1 MKVIGKFILAMAMI
15 ASSLVLFA
23 QDSSDREFYLR
34 PSYWR
39 PYDKRGINVFET
51 NKLPDS
57 IPYEGPRIRFGAG
70 FTQQFQ
76 ALTHENTDAIN
87 NGGSSISTAGANKLY
102 PISPGFMTSMANLYI
117 DAQLADGIRLNLT
130 SYLSTRHHNETW
142 VKGGYIQLDKFPFK
156 GNFWDMLTHLT
167 TIKIGHMEINY
178 GDQHFRR
185 SDGGHTLYN
194 PFMDN
199 YIIDEFTTEIAGEV
213 YIHLNGLFGMIG
225 ISSGTIKG
233 GVDSVIATT
242 ADQTTSRNPSIYLK
256 GGIDKTI
263 GSDLRLRLTGSY
275 YHNSSSPTGLTLY
288 GGDRTGSN
296 YQNVMEKWVT
306 NPGTN
311 SAAPQASTTIAFSG
325 RFNPGFSKLMDA
337 YMINGFAKWRSLEFF
352 GTWESAKGR
361 SKNETDKR
369 TANQFAAEGLF
380 RFGHN
385 ESLYVGA
392 RYNGV
397 ESEMPNLGEP
407 VHINRFAGAAG
418 WFVTRN
424 LLLKAEYLVQ
434 EYLDFPTSDYRAG
447 GKFDGFVV
455 EAVVGF

>member
-1 MKVIGKFILAMAMI
+1 MKQKITLSIV
-15 ASSLVLFA
+15 VLFVTFGLTCYS
-23 QDSSDREFYLR
+23 QENSDREFYLR

-51 NKLPDS
+51 TKQPDT
-57 IPYEGPRIRFGAG
+57 IPFEGPRIRFGAG

-76 ALTHENTDAIN
+76 SLKHENPEAIN
-87 NGGSSISTAGANKLY
+87 NGGSSVTTAGANKLY

-142 VKGGYIQLDKFPFK
+142 VKGGYIQIDKLPFK

-213 YIHLNGLFGMIG
+213 YLHLNGLFGMIG
-225 ISSGTIKG
+225 VSSGTIKG

-242 ADQTTSRNPSIYLK
+242 TDQTTSRNPSIYLK
-256 GGIDKTI
+256 GGLDKTI
-263 GSDLRLRLTGSY
+263 GDNIRLRLTGSY

-306 NPGTN
+306 NAGT
-311 SAAPQASTTIAFSG
+311 SAAAPQASTVIAFSG
-325 RFNPGFSKLMDA
+325 RFNPNFSKLVDA
-337 YMINGFAKWRSLEFF
+337 YMVNGFAKWRGFEFF
-352 GTWESAKGR
+352 GTYEYAKGR
-361 SKNETDKR
+361 TKNEIDKR
-369 TANQFAAEGLF
+369 EASQFAAEGLF
-380 RFGHN
+380 RFGRD
-385 ESLYVGA
+385 ESLYIGA
-392 RYNGV
+392 RYNKV
-397 ESEMPNLGEP
+397 ESEMPNLADP
-407 VHINRFAGAAG
+407 IHIDRVAGAAG
-418 WFVTRN
+418 WFVTKN

-434 EYLDFPTSDYRAG
+434 KYLDFPTSDYRAG
-447 GKFDGFVV
+447 GKFDGFVI